1 MPSILVGVISG
12 GQLMVSGTL
21 TSGRQPKP
29 QGGIQIKAGG
39 ANSGNVYVALSGNM
53 TINSGVL
60 SAGGVASGGNMDGL
74 ALSPGDAYWV
84 PAGAMAVSGAIN
96 VYLGTDAASSGQARI
111 YYEIY

>member
-12 GQLMVSGTL
+12 GQLMVSGTV

-39 ANSGNVYVALSGNM
+39 ANSGNVYVALSGGM
-53 TINSGVL
+53 TINSG
-60 SAGGVASGGNMDGL
+60 GVNNNSGAMDGL

-84 PAGAMAVSGAIN
+84 PAGAMTTSGAIN